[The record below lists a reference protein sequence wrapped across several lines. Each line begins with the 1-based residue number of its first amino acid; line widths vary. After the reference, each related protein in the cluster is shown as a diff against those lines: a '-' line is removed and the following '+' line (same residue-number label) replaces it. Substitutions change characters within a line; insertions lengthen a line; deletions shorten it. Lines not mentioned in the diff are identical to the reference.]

1 MKPAQEEESM
11 QRGFA
16 KRSIPSSVILWC
28 FFVVLQGYVVQQ
40 AYAASDGVRTISGIV
55 DEVLASET
63 PPVIM
68 VRSRP
73 GMKDEIMVGAVVKRE
88 TTIVRGKQRIA
99 LNHIRAGEKVTLTY
113 MKHRD
118 GLTVRSITVHS
129 K

>member
-1 MKPAQEEESM
+1 M

-16 KRSIPSSVILWC
+16 KSSIPSSVILWC

-73 GMKDEIMVGAVVKRE
+73 GMKDEIMVGAVVKGE
-88 TTIVRGKQRIA
+88 TTIMRGKQRIA

-113 MKHRD
+113 VKHRD